1 MVLLDSVGFR
11 GDLWK
16 PVGFTGQTNSRVIM
30 DQTGVNLCQWPFV
43 NVSGDH

>member
-16 PVGFTGQTNSRVIM
+16 PVGFTGRTVELLWVRQGPT
-30 DQTGVNLCQWPFV
+30 C
-43 NVSGDH
+43 VSGRQ